1 MPGTRE
7 IHAYYGH
14 GKGKTTA
21 AVGQAVRAA
30 GSGLKVLVYQF
41 LKDNSSG
48 EREILGSVPGIM
60 CLPGK
65 EHVKFLSR
73 MDAAE
78 KAELKKENEKK
89 LDEIGKLC
97 GSFDMVILDEVLCA
111 VNAGMLSLADVL
123 RTVREKAP
131 NTELV
136 LTGRGAPEELIALAD
151 YVSVIEAR
159 KHPFADGARTAA
171 REGVEY

>member
-1 MPGTRE
+1 MPGTGE

-48 EREILGSVPGIM
+48 EREILGSVPGIT

-73 MDAAE
+73 MDTAE

-97 GSFDMVILDEVLCA
+97 GSFDMVD
-111 VNAGMLSLADVL
+111 
-123 RTVREKAP
+123 RK
-131 NTELV
+131 
-136 LTGRGAPEELIALAD
+136 
-151 YVSVIEAR
+151 SV
-159 KHPFADGARTAA
+159 
-171 REGVEY
+171 V

>member
-1 MPGTRE
+1 MPGTGE

-14 GKGKTTA
+14 GEGKTTA

-48 EREILGSVPGIM
+48 EREILGSVPGIT

-73 MDAAE
+73 MDTAE

-111 VNAGMLSLADVL
+111 VWLEVLEEDSL
-123 RTVREKAP
+123 VRFLQEKRSSA
-131 NTELV
+131 EII
-136 LTGRGAPEELIALAD
+136 LTGHEISGKVLGIAGYATEFKK
-151 YVSVIEAR
+151 V
-159 KHPFADGARTAA
+159 KHPFDKGLKARK
-171 REGVEY
+171 GIEY